1 MSTNGT
7 EHLGPELA
15 SALASALGRQSD
27 LHVEA
32 TSRLIE
38 ALSESENKLRRRV
51 EFLSQVVFELDDAG
65 MLEYVSPA
73 WQRVMGEDSM
83 RCLRL
88 PFRNFLREGYRQTFD
103 DFFADTSRTRHTFQA
118 KPERW
123 ESSWAKF
130 SIARVPDGGFVG
142 AIEDLSAEQSA
153 RSEIEMLS
161 LVASATDNMVIIT
174 DARGHTTWVNG
185 AFTRRTGYTLDDM
198 EGRTP
203 GSVLQREGTSRDVA
217 RVLGTAIHEHRSVL
231 AEILNFTK
239 TGDPYWV
246 QLQITPVLD
255 TAGEVTRFVSIQ
267 TDTTERRAADE
278 ALRAR
283 SASLEERIAERTSEL
298 VAARR
303 RAETATNSK
312 SVFLANMSHEIRT
325 PLNAI
330 IGLSSLCLTTDLD
343 TRQRDYLSK
352 VERSAQHVLRIVSEI
367 LDMSKVESGV
377 MTLEHRDF
385 SMRTLLE
392 QTEAITLH
400 LAQTKGIGLTVVCD
414 AEVPDF
420 VVGDSVRLQQV
431 LLNLIGNAVKF
442 TERGSVDV
450 RVAVT
455 EREQEHAVVQFTVS
469 DTGIGFPNEMANRL
483 FDPFSQLDNS
493 PTRNAGGTGLGLAI
507 SKRLVSLMGGDFQ
520 VKSTVGVGSTFSFTV
535 DLALGDAQALMRQD
549 MEKRDLAERGR
560 TRCRGAR
567 ILVAEDNEL
576 NQQVVRELLES
587 VGAQVTIAGNG
598 LEALQQL
605 DAGHRF
611 DAILMDVQMP
621 VLDGMEATRS
631 IRERSE
637 GAAIPIIATTA
648 NATVEERQRCLVI
661 GMNDFVTKPVD
672 PDELFQVL
680 SRWLDVHR
688 DRVTPEETTPAP
700 SAPTRD
706 VSTDIIMPN
715 LDLTALE
722 KIVGGDAAKVTRLL
736 GVFMT
741 TTQKTLT
748 EMDVCVASGQIPSV
762 GRLAHRLRSAAAT
775 VGAHR
780 IARKCEALESSIG
793 VADAPART
801 ARRVA
806 EMHELFADVEREVA
820 RRNQSAELA

>member
-1 MSTNGT
+1 MSTNET
-7 EHLGPELA
+7 EHLGPDLA
-15 SALASALGRQSD
+15 SALSRQSD
-27 LHVEA
+27 IHVEA

-38 ALSESENKLRRRV
+38 ALSESENRLRRRV
-51 EFLSQVVFELDDAG
+51 EYLSQVVFELDEEG
-65 MLEYVSPA
+65 VLGYVSPA
-73 WQRVMGEDSM
+73 WQRVMGDDPM

-88 PFRNFLREGYRQTFD
+88 PFRNFLRAPYRQAFD
-103 DFFADTSRTRHTFQA
+103 EFLADTSRPRHTFEAQ
-118 KPERW
+118 PERL
-123 ESSWAKF
+123 ESCWAKF
-130 SIARVPDGGFVG
+130 SIARVPEGGFVG
-142 AIEDLSAEQSA
+142 AIEDLTAEQRA
-153 RSEIEMLS
+153 RSEIDMLS
-161 LVASATDNMVIIT
+161 LVASTTDNMVIIT
-174 DARGHTTWVNG
+174 DANGNTTWVNES
-185 AFTRRTGYTLDDM
+185 FTRRTGYTLDDM
-198 EGRTP
+198 AGRTP
-203 GSVLQREGTSRDVA
+203 GSVLQRARSSREVAHLLGTSIRE
-217 RVLGTAIHEHRSVL
+217 RQSVR

-239 TGDPYWV
+239 TDDPYWV
-246 QLQITPVLD
+246 QLQITPVLS
-255 TAGEVTRFVSIQ
+255 ASGEVTRFVSIQ
-267 TDTTERRAADE
+267 SDTTERRAADE
-278 ALRAR
+278 ELRAR
-283 SASLEERIAERTSEL
+283 SASLEERIAERTAEL

-377 MTLEHRDF
+377 MTLEHIDF
-385 SMRTLLE
+385 SLRTLLE

-400 LAQTKGIGLTVVCD
+400 LAQTKGIALAVVCD
-414 AEVPDF
+414 AAVPDF

-431 LLNLIGNAVKF
+431 LLNLISNAVKF

-450 RVAVT
+450 RVSMT
-455 EREQEHAVVQFTVS
+455 EREGEHAVLLFTVS
-469 DTGIGFPNEMANRL
+469 DTGIGFPSEMANQL
-483 FDPFSQLDNS
+483 FDPFTQLDTS
-493 PTRNAGGTGLGLAI
+493 STRNAGGTGLGLAI
-507 SKRLVSLMGGDFQ
+507 SKRLVSLMGGEFR

-535 DLALGDAQALMRQD
+535 ALPLSDAQALLRQD
-549 MEKRDLAERGR
+549 VVKRELAERGR

-576 NQQVVRELLES
+576 NQQVVQELLES
-587 VGAQVTIAGNG
+587 VGAIVTIAGNG

-631 IRERSE
+631 IRERGE

-648 NATVEERQRCLVI
+648 NATVEERKRCLVI
-661 GMNDFVTKPVD
+661 GMNDFVTKPID

-680 SRWLDVHR
+680 SRWLEVHR
-688 DRVTPEETTPAP
+688 TGGSADVPSPALGAAT
-700 SAPTRD
+700 SLPTMEI
-706 VSTDIIMPN
+706 TMPN

-722 KIVGGDAAKVTRLL
+722 KMVSGDPVKVTRLL

-741 TTQKTLT
+741 TTQKTLV
-748 EMDVCVASGQIPSV
+748 EMDTCVASGQLPGV
-762 GRLAHRLRSAAAT
+762 ARLAHRLRSAAAT

-780 IARKCEALESSIG
+780 IARKCEALESSTG
-793 VADAPART
+793 VGDAPART

-806 EMHELFADVEREVA
+806 EMHTLFAAVEQEVA
-820 RRNQSAELA
+820 QRNQSAEHA